1 MEIGACLLKPVGISV
16 MGSSFKP
23 FFSGSFGGEQDVA
36 TGMHPLAGEHIGLVH
51 KRYGKTA
58 TIRLIGNRRIIEPV
72 EQDNRPSR
80 KRRNDS
86 LFSDVSLAP
95 IRAKSKVY
103 ILDRVDLLGTQAA
116 NAFLKT
122 LEEPVP
128 GVVFVL
134 LGRTREG
141 VLPTIVSRCHVVPFR
156 HIPAREVA

>member
-23 FFSGSFGGEQDVA
+23 FFSGSFGGEQDGA
-36 TGMHPLAGEHIGLVH
+36 TGMHPLTGEHIGLVH

-86 LFSDVSLAP
+86 LFYDLSTSGF
-95 IRAKSKVY
+95 
-103 ILDRVDLLGTQAA
+103 VDEQLG
-116 NAFLKT
+116 LI
-122 LEEPVP
+122 
-128 GVVFVL
+128 GH
-134 LGRTREG
+134 
-141 VLPTIVSRCHVVPFR
+141 S
-156 HIPAREVA
+156 